1 LRTTSERH
9 RKSKRTIS
17 IRSKRVVVYNSM
29 ALVINE
35 WLINMS
41 EDEEGCTA
49 EDASNFIENLSPM
62 AKMVFY
68 ENLYQMMDCPE
79 EGWLLKIMETV
90 GLGAAAEA
98 APAAAPEAA
107 PEAAPAKK
115 ASKCVFCKKRI
126 RKTEKEPGQWVRGR
140 RCGKCVLVVY
150 CGKECQA
157 AHWPVHQK
165 ECTRSV
171 LPDSKQ

>member
-1 LRTTSERH
+1 
-9 RKSKRTIS
+9 
-17 IRSKRVVVYNSM
+17 M

-49 EDASNFIENLSPM
+49 EDASNFIGNLSPE
-62 AKMVFY
+62 AKMDFY
-68 ENLYQMMDCPE
+68 KDLYQILDCPE
-79 EGWLLKIMETV
+79 EGWLWEMMETV

-107 PEAAPAKK
+107 PAKK
-115 ASKCVFCKKRI
+115 ATKCVICKKRI

-165 ECTRSV
+165 ECMRSV